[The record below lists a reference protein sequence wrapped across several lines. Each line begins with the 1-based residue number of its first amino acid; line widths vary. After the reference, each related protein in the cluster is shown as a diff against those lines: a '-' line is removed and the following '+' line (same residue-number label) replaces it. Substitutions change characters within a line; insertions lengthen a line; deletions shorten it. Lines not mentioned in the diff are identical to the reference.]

1 MRIFIIYKAASLKKK
16 EEAIKTISNTIVKDE
31 EPIWER
37 DDEVK
42 KFLYRLKN
50 DKYYVEKILLIS
62 LFYSVML
69 RF

>member
-16 EEAIKTISNTIVKDE
+16 EVAIKTISNTIVKDE

-37 DDEVK
+37 DDEVQ